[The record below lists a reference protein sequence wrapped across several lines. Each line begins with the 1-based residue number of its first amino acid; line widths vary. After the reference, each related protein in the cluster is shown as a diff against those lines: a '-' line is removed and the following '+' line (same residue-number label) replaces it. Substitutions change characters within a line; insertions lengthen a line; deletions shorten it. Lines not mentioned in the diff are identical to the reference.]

1 VNAKRVRRRE
11 HKFEFDLV
19 ATARP
24 NIYQDADWNEALFA
38 AVRGAQE
45 APDETNKLSADCD

>member
-1 VNAKRVRRRE
+1 VNARRVRRCE
-11 HKFEFDLV
+11 YKSSFDLV
-19 ATARP
+19 ALART
-24 NIYQDADWNEALFA
+24 NIYQDADWNEAPFA